1 MKEELLRTIPKM
13 DALLS
18 REEFFD
24 IPRALCA
31 RAARECVDEL
41 RRAILAE
48 EVTALPTAQEL
59 CARIRA
65 RAAALNA
72 PHLRRV
78 INATGTVLHTNLGR
92 APLGDALADAVSAV
106 CRGYCNLEY
115 DLANGTRGSRYS
127 HVEPLICELTGAEAA
142 MVVNNNAAAVFL
154 MLAELAAGKG
164 VAISRGELVEIGGAF
179 RVPEIMEQSGC
190 TLIEVGTTNKTR
202 IADYR
207 RAVEER
213 GAGILLKVHT
223 SNFKILGF
231 TEETPLCELV
241 SLGAEKDIPVLYDIG
256 ACFMLPPSQLGLHLG
271 NTAREAVSSGA
282 DVVCFSGDKLL
293 GASQAG
299 IIAGKKKYI
308 DAMRK
313 NPITRM
319 VRPDKLTLAALEAAL
334 SFYRD
339 AGEAMEKLPAMA
351 MLAAKS
357 ETLRAVAEQWHRT
370 LCGACPA
377 WQFTVRSVDEE
388 TGGGSLPEEKLS
400 GWAVGVTAP
409 NLSPD
414 AMESHLRGWET
425 PIIARIHEGEVL
437 LSVRTTTQD
446 ERSIITDALRAAAQK
461 AGE

>member
-1 MKEELLRTIPKM
+1 MKEELLRTLPKM

-18 REEFFD
+18 REEFSD

-31 RAARECVDEL
+31 HAARECVDEL

-48 EVTALPTAQEL
+48 KMDTLPTAQEL
-59 CARIRA
+59 CARICA
-65 RAAALNA
+65 RAAELDA

-92 APLGDALADAVSAV
+92 APLGDALADAVGAV

-115 DLANGTRGSRYS
+115 DLASGTRGSRYS

-154 MLAELAAGKG
+154 MLSALAAGKG

-179 RVPEIMEQSGC
+179 RVPEIMAQSGC
-190 TLIEVGTTNKTR
+190 TLFEIGTTNKTR

-213 GAGILLKVHT
+213 GAEVLLKVHT
-223 SNFKILGF
+223 SNFKIVGF
-231 TEETPLCELV
+231 TEETPLCDLV
-241 SLGAEKDIPVLYDIG
+241 SLGAEKGAPVLYDIG
-256 ACFMLPPSQLGLHLG
+256 ACFMLPPSHLGLHVG
-271 NTAREAVSSGA
+271 HTAREAIDAGA

-299 IIAGKKKYI
+299 IIAGKKEYI
-308 DAMRK
+308 AAMRK
-313 NPITRM
+313 HPVARM

-334 SFYRD
+334 HLYRD
-339 AGEAMEKLPAMA
+339 AELAVQKIPVMA
-351 MLAAKS
+351 MLGAKS
-357 ETLRAVAEQWHRT
+357 DALRTLAEEWRETLQAACPGWRFSVRAVE
-370 LCGACPA
+370 
-377 WQFTVRSVDEE
+377 EE
-388 TGGGSLPEEKLS
+388 TGGGSLPEEKLD
-400 GWAVGVTAP
+400 GWAVGVSAP
-409 NLSPD
+409 DIPPD
-414 AMESHLRGWET
+414 AIGSHLRGWET

-437 LSVRTTTQD
+437 LSVRTTAPD
-446 ERSIITDALRAAAQK
+446 ERTIITDALCAAACK